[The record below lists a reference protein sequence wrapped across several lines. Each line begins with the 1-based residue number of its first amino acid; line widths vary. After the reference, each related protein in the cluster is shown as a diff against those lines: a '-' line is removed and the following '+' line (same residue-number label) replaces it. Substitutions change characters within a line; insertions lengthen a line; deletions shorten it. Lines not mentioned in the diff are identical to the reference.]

1 VTEKLYNSNKRDLR
15 QDVKDILLN
24 DKKCS
29 ETLSGTSRSHSPR
42 KKILLVDEV
51 DVFFSK
57 EFFGQYYTPS
67 AKI

>member
-1 VTEKLYNSNKRDLR
+1 
-15 QDVKDILLN
+15 VKDILLN
-24 DKKCS
+24 NKDCS
-29 ETLSGTSRSHSPR
+29 EALSDASKSNPPR

-67 AKI
+67 TKI